1 MEWPLSV
8 SREEHTS
15 ERDIVVYTGRKRV
28 STTGHG
34 KARLSDAAG
43 GHRKL
48 LAASLRCPSTICCH

>member
-28 STTGHG
+28 SMTGHG
-34 KARLSDAAG
+34 KAPFAVTSTV
-43 GHRKL
+43 
-48 LAASLRCPSTICCH
+48 LAVSATSCI